1 MSTSLLSAAGVQVT
15 YSRHGRPAVRDVDL
29 VVRAGTAIGIVGE
42 SGSGKTS
49 LARALVGA
57 IRPTRGEVL
66 VSGTG
71 WDRLRRKD
79 PRRRCA
85 QMIFQDPL
93 GSLNPAM
100 TARQTVADVFRFWDD
115 LTRTAADHAA
125 EELLAEVG
133 LGPESFDRKPA
144 KLSGGQ
150 CQRVGIA
157 RALAC
162 QPQVL
167 VADEPT
173 SALDVSV
180 QAQILNLLATLR
192 NARDLALVLVSH
204 DLGVVRHS
212 TDHVLVMY
220 GGAVIEEGPTGEVFD
235 HPSHPYTRTLVA
247 SRPGTASLASQTT
260 ATPVAGCLYAPRCPN
275 RQEDCLTAPPP
286 LEPHGTRRVAC
297 LHPLGQASPM
307 GADARPDTED

>member
-1 MSTSLLSAAGVQVT
+1 MSAELLSACGVEVT
-15 YSRHGRPAVRDVDL
+15 YSRHGRPAVRDADL
-29 VVRAGTAIGIVGE
+29 VVSAGTAIGIVGE

-57 IRPTRGEVL
+57 IRPSRGEVL
-66 VSGTG
+66 VSGTS
-71 WDRLRRKD
+71 WDKLGRRD
-79 PRRRCA
+79 VRRRYA

-100 TARQTVADVFRFWDD
+100 TPRRTVADVFRFWDGM
-115 LTRTAADHAA
+115 TRAAADAAA
-125 EELLAEVG
+125 EALLSEVG
-133 LGPESFDRKPA
+133 LGPETFDRKPA
-144 KLSGGQ
+144 RLSGGQ

-180 QAQILNLLATLR
+180 QAQILNLIAALR
-192 NARDLALVLVSH
+192 KSRNLALVLVSH

-212 TDHVLVMY
+212 TEHVLVMY
-220 GGAVIEEGPTGEVFD
+220 DGAVIEEGATGAVFD
-235 HPSHPYTRTLVA
+235 RPTHPYTKALVA
-247 SRPGTASLASQTT
+247 ARPGS
-260 ATPVAGCLYAPRCPN
+260 
-275 RQEDCLTAPPP
+275 
-286 LEPHGTRRVAC
+286 
-297 LHPLGQASPM
+297 PLGRAASA
-307 GADARPDTED
+307 ADRGQDPER